1 MDNTSLVLVEHGY
14 SLRRMLHR
22 RIYVDWIGM
31 GMEISRK
38 GFAKNTFVAN
48 KVLIIKIDWP
58 PDISFN
64 MYSGDEAVGGYI
76 IKV

>member
-1 MDNTSLVLVEHGY
+1 
-14 SLRRMLHR
+14 
-22 RIYVDWIGM
+22 M